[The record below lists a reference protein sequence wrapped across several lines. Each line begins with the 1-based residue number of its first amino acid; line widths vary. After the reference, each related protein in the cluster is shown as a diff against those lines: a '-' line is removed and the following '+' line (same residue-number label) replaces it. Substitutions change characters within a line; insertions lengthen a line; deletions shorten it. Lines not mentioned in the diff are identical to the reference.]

1 MTARETVRGG
11 TKGLTNEYTRLT
23 SSRVAKKKIKDQ
35 RSTPGFC
42 ERPAFGTRPPRH
54 APQCLPAFLFV
65 TMLLRQDSLVASMA
79 SRGERG
85 ESDTRG
91 MYERN
96 YYAEEAF
103 ISRPRPTLYSTRD
116 IRRAAGPT
124 TAAVA
129 SASDWTTTESRA
141 TTRSPTPTT
150 ARAPPTLSAQEGSTE
165 RARATPA
172 GP

>member
-65 TMLLRQDSLVASMA
+65 TMLLRPDSTVASMA
-79 SRGERG
+79 SGK
-85 ESDTRG
+85 
-91 MYERN
+91 
-96 YYAEEAF
+96 
-103 ISRPRPTLYSTRD
+103 
-116 IRRAAGPT
+116 
-124 TAAVA
+124 
-129 SASDWTTTESRA
+129 
-141 TTRSPTPTT
+141 
-150 ARAPPTLSAQEGSTE
+150 
-165 RARATPA
+165 ATPA
-172 GP
+172 DDERGPRYVRKELLRRGKPSYLDRAQSYTQRKIFVALLAPRQLR

>member
-65 TMLLRQDSLVASMA
+65 TVLRPNSIVASMA
-79 SRGERG
+79 SRGERP
-85 ESDTRG
+85 RG
-91 MYERN
+91 RREPAVCTKGIIMQRKPSYLDGTQPYTQRKIFV
-96 YYAEEAF
+96 ALLA
-103 ISRPRPTLYSTRD
+103 PTQLR
-116 IRRAAGPT
+116 
-124 TAAVA
+124 
-129 SASDWTTTESRA
+129 
-141 TTRSPTPTT
+141 
-150 ARAPPTLSAQEGSTE
+150 
-165 RARATPA
+165 
-172 GP
+172 

>member
-85 ESDTRG
+85 ESDTCGRREPAVCMKG
-91 MYERN
+91 IIMQRN
-96 YYAEEAF
+96 PSY
-103 ISRPRPTLYSTRD
+103 LD
-116 IRRAAGPT
+116 RRQAYTQGQVLIALL
-124 TAAVA
+124 
-129 SASDWTTTESRA
+129 
-141 TTRSPTPTT
+141 
-150 ARAPPTLSAQEGSTE
+150 APG
-165 RARATPA
+165 
-172 GP
+172 

>member
-65 TMLLRQDSLVASMA
+65 TMLLRPDSIVASMA
-79 SRGERG
+79 SRG
-85 ESDTRG
+85 SDTRG
-91 MYERN
+91 RRDDPRHYERN

-103 ISRPRPTLYSTRD
+103 ISRPRPTLYSAQD
-116 IRRAAGPT
+116 IRRAAGPNST
-124 TAAVA
+124 AVA
-129 SASDWTTTESRA
+129 AASDLTTKENPA
-141 TTRSPTPTT
+141 TTRPTT
-150 ARAPPTLSAQEGSTE
+150 VRAPPSLSA
-165 RARATPA
+165 PA
-172 GP
+172 ASAE